1 MGTSLEIALRLV
13 TIGAD
18 LLMIALLLA
27 NRVRGP
33 LRIALVGM
41 LLGSTCYLLTSSP
54 AFGLDSTL
62 RSLLDL
68 FSVLTPFWTWLVAR
82 LLFEREPP
90 RAIAAGIAG
99 LLAASWFASHFLD
112 WTGRTG
118 FFAIHLAGLALL
130 ADLARVAWSGR
141 TDDLI
146 ERRRTIRLWLPL
158 LVALQAGGILVFELA
173 FGTGVTVPAVQLFNS
188 LAILALTVF
197 AGVVLLR
204 TDPEL
209 VVETQAARGAG
220 PQLSGGDL
228 SPAERVLKDKLEAV
242 MGSGFHRRSGLTI
255 AVLADQ
261 LDVPEHRLRAL
272 INRRLGYRNFAAFL
286 NSHRI
291 AEAQDILAD
300 RERVTLPVL
309 TIAMDLG
316 YNSLPSFN
324 RAFRETTGMTP
335 TEYRREAIGRN

>member
-27 NRVRGP
+27 NRVRAP

-54 AFGLDSTL
+54 AFGLDPDL
-62 RSLLDL
+62 RCLLDL
-68 FSVLTPFWTWLVAR
+68 FSILTPFWTWLVAR

-90 RAIAAGIAG
+90 RALAATIAG
-99 LLAASWFASHFLD
+99 VLAASWFASYFLE
-112 WTGRTG
+112 WTGRAG
-118 FFAIHLAGLALL
+118 FLAIHFAGLALL

-141 TDDLI
+141 ADDLV
-146 ERRRTIRLWLPL
+146 ERRRIIRLWLPV
-158 LVALQAGGILVFELA
+158 LVALQAGGILVFELL
-173 FGTGVTVPAVQLFNS
+173 FGTERTVPAVQLFNS

-197 AGVVLLR
+197 AGIVLLR

-209 VVETQAARGAG
+209 VVETQGSRGAG
-220 PQLSGGDL
+220 PQPSGEEL
-228 SPAERVLKDKLEAV
+228 SPAELVLRDKLEEAMV
-242 MGSGFHRRSGLTI
+242 DGFYRRSGVTI
-255 AVLADQ
+255 AVLADH
-261 LDVPEHRLRAL
+261 LGTPEHRLRAL

-291 AEAQDILAD
+291 AEAQGILAD

-324 RAFRETTGMTP
+324 RAFREITGMTP